1 MRDILLTGDIEL
13 PSWDLF
19 ETHFGED
26 YANLAESMIKSLLN
40 HYIKN
45 KGTTSTL
52 YWAERFSNPKVF
64 NQILKIMSDNQ
75 WIVVSTIP
83 ERHWSEI
90 AINEDKLLEYLSP
103 DELVNVRKQ
112 FKFAKYIPCFNIKD
126 RSNLVKQGKS
136 IKQTGLVREGLA
148 KSANTQFYYDT
159 EMLARYA
166 DTIIT
171 NTNKGM
177 RKCRELMPDMVHDEA
192 SYDEIA
198 TGIVNNLVKQ
208 PFLMT
213 MEGNISDSRGRAI
226 KGALKKVAN
235 PIGYKDFRALLTIP
249 E

>member
-19 ETHFGED
+19 ETHFGEE
-26 YANLAESMIKSLLN
+26 YADLAEAMLRSLFN

-52 YWAERFSNPKVF
+52 YWAERFENPKVF

-75 WIVVSTIP
+75 WIVVHTIP
-83 ERHWSEI
+83 ERHWSEMS
-90 AINEDKLLEYLSP
+90 INEDKLLTYLSS
-103 DELVNVRKQ
+103 DELVTMRKER
-112 FKFAKYIPCFNIKD
+112 KFLKYIPCFNIKD
-126 RSNLVKQGKS
+126 RVTLVKQGKF
-136 IKQTGLVREGLA
+136 IKQTGLIREGLA

-177 RKCRELMPDMVHDEA
+177 SKCRELMPDMVHDEA
-192 SYDEIA
+192 SYDEIS
-198 TGIVNNLVKQ
+198 TDIVNNLIKQ